1 MNPTRRGFL
10 IRAAAVGGAVLGRGV
25 SALLTGR
32 SRAAYAATIHSGQ
45 NAVTHG
51 PFLGHLTSTSA
62 KVWARCSTPGIY
74 RLTARGVGG
83 DLVATAEA
91 APENDGA

>member
-10 IRAAAVGGAVLGRGV
+10 IRAAAVGSAVLGRGV

-32 SRAAYAATIHSGQ
+32 SRVAYAATIHSGQ

-51 PFLGHLTSTSA
+51 PFLGHLTLS
-62 KVWARCSTPGIY
+62 PGPF
-74 RLTARGVGG
+74 RVH
-83 DLVATAEA
+83 A
-91 APENDGA
+91 ALPGC